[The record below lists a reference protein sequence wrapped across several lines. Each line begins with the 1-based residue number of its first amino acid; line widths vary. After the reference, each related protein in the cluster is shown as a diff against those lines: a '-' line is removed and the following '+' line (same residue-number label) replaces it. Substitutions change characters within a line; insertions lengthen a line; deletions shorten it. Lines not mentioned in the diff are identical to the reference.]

1 MMNLNY
7 TKSSNI
13 YSEFRS
19 ISEDDYF
26 NLITFCEQNA
36 TEIDYLTPDKQ
47 ITCDFYYTL
56 ALFNTQ
62 QFKKFL
68 ELSDYILQ
76 YSFNYNIEYV
86 DEHCLLEVLL
96 KHKILAH
103 TLIGDQ
109 NNAVRFTR
117 QLVNTSTNNEDCHLI
132 SLMIYNQ
139 FRPIWIKHA
148 LWSSMALSLATAF
161 FTIIISSVF
170 TTLTPNILV
179 IGSAMILISFIPL
192 ITALWGYCKCVTAP
206 AKKLSE
212 LKQ

>member
-1 MMNLNY
+1 MNLNY

-13 YSEFRS
+13 YSDFRS

-26 NLITFCEQNA
+26 SLISFCEQNA
-36 TEIDYLTPDKQ
+36 TEIDYLTPDEQ

-68 ELSDYILQ
+68 ELSDNILQ
-76 YSFNYNIEYV
+76 YSFHYNIEYV

-109 NNAVRFTR
+109 KNAVRFTR
-117 QLVNTSTNNEDCHLI
+117 QYIRTSANNNDCYSI

-139 FRPIWIKHA
+139 FRPNWIKHS
-148 LWSSMALSLATAF
+148 LWTSMAFSLATAF
-161 FTIIISSVF
+161 FTIISSSVF
-170 TTLTPNILV
+170 TTLSSNILA
-179 IGSAMILISFIPL
+179 IGSAMVLISFIPL
-192 ITALWGYCKCVTAP
+192 ITSLWGYLKCVMVP

-212 LKQ
+212 LK

>member
-1 MMNLNY
+1 MNLNY

-13 YSEFRS
+13 YSDFRS

-26 NLITFCEQNA
+26 SLITFCEQNA
-36 TEIDYLTPDKQ
+36 TEIDYLTPDEQ

-56 ALFNTQ
+56 ALFNTH

-68 ELSDYILQ
+68 ELSDNILQ
-76 YSFNYNIEYV
+76 NSFHYNIEYV
-86 DEHCLLEVLL
+86 DEYCLLEVLL

-109 NNAVRFTR
+109 KNAVRFTR
-117 QLVNTSTNNEDCHLI
+117 QFIKTSTNNNDRYPI

-139 FRPIWIKHA
+139 FRPNWIKHA
-148 LWSSMALSLATAF
+148 LWTSIAFSLATAF
-161 FTIIISSVF
+161 FTIISSSVF
-170 TTLTPNILV
+170 NTLSSNILA
-179 IGSAMILISFIPL
+179 IGSVMVLISFIPL
-192 ITALWGYCKCVTAP
+192 ITSLWGYLKCVKVP

-212 LKQ
+212 LK